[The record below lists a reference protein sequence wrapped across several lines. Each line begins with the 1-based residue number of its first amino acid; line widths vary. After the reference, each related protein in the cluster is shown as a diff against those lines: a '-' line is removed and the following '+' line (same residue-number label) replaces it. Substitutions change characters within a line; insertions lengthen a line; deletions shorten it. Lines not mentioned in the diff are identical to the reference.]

1 MMMNFNAWKM
11 QQRRQKRVVLA
22 PRPLAPAPAPAPAP
36 EPKHIDPELA
46 EVIRIS
52 KIVSGRAP
60 APAPKHI
67 DPELAEL
74 IRISKIVSS
83 SVKM

>member
-1 MMMNFNAWKM
+1 MLVNFDAWKM

-22 PRPLAPAPAPAPAP
+22 PRPVALVPALVVPEPVPTPLHVPVHVPVPAP
-36 EPKHIDPELA
+36 L
-46 EVIRIS
+46 
-52 KIVSGRAP
+52 
-60 APAPKHI
+60 PKHI